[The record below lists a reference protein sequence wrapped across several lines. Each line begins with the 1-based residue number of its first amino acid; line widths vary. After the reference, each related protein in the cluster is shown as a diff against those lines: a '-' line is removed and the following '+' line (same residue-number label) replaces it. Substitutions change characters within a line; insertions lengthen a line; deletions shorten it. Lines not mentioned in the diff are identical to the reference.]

1 MINNCF
7 PNFPQGVNCGIKP
20 WRWQCLQIL
29 PTIFDESLSYYEN
42 ICKLQAV
49 IAQIIQEGMQT
60 DQDVTQLQKEMQ
72 EVQAFIDNWNEN
84 AEAIIKE
91 LIGNISTSFIV
102 PFIDNDGYFKIEY
115 TNFTDLSF
123 FTTGYDITI
132 PGYNFGHLM
141 LKEGE

>member
-42 ICKLQAV
+42 ICNLKAV
-49 IAQIIQEGMQT
+49 LAQIIQEGMQT

-72 EVQAFIDNWNEN
+72 EVQTFIANWGEN
-84 AEAIIKE
+84 AESTISKIIHTIG
-91 LIGNISTSFIV
+91 IGNVIFGLTK
-102 PFIDNDGYFKIEY
+102 DGYFEVTWY
-115 TNFTDLSF
+115 ENWNGVTWN
-123 FTTGYDITI
+123 TTGYDIII
-132 PGYNFGHLM
+132 PDIPYGHLVINN
-141 LKEGE
+141 